1 MVNLIILKKKTFPQN
16 IWKWSAW
23 NVWANVATGQS
34 IQPTKDQPKIQAVV
48 AEWDDFH
55 SADCNLQTNAL
66 GWVDENMV
74 WVKYSRSRS

>member
-34 IQPTKDQPKIQAVV
+34 IQPTRDQPKIQAVV
-48 AEWDDFH
+48 AEWDD
-55 SADCNLQTNAL
+55 LQTNAL